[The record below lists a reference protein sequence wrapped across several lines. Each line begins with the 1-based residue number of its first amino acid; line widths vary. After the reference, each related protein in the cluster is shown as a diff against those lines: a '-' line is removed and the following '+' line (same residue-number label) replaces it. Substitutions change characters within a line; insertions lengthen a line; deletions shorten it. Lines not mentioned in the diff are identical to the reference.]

1 MSDRILQLIADGSH
15 TISIPALNVSYHSR
29 YGAIQESRHVF
40 IEAGLKCFLD
50 LASIPPQQVVKIF
63 EIGFGTGLNALLSLV
78 EAVRIHRKIYYA
90 AVEPFP
96 LSIDEVQNLN
106 YISLLSTG
114 FDREFIGMHEAG
126 PDEQIVIHPC
136 FSFKKSNI
144 TLDKFEAEEQFHVI
158 YFDAFDPGVQ
168 PGLWTEDIFRKMFDM
183 LEPNGIL
190 TTYSSKGAVRRA
202 LQAAGFKVEKLPGPA
217 GKREMI
223 RARKW
228 GMSDDG

>member
-1 MSDRILQLIADGSH
+1 MSDRILQLTADGSH

-50 LASIPPQQVVKIF
+50 GASIPPHQVVKIF

-78 EAVRIHRKIYYA
+78 EAVRVHRKIYYA

-114 FDREFIGMHEAG
+114 FDREFIGMHQAG
-126 PDEQIVIHPC
+126 PDEQMVIHPC
-136 FSFKKSNI
+136 FSFKKSNVI
-144 TLDKFEAEEQFHVI
+144 VEMLETEEKVHVI
-158 YFDAFDPGVQ
+158 YFDAFDPKAQ
-168 PGLWTEDIFRKMFDM
+168 PELWTEIIFKKMYD
-183 LEPNGIL
+183 LLYPNGVL
-190 TTYSSKGAVRRA
+190 VTYSSKGIVQRA
-202 LQAAGFKVEKLPGPA
+202 MKAAGFTIFA
-217 GKREMI
+217 G
-223 RARKW
+223 
-228 GMSDDG
+228 S

>member
-1 MSDRILQLIADGSH
+1 MNDRILELTADGSH

-40 IEAGLKCFLD
+40 IEAGLKCFLNF
-50 LASIPPQQVVKIF
+50 ASKPPQQAVKIF

-78 EAVRIHRKIYYA
+78 EAVRIHRRIYYVA
-90 AVEPFP
+90 IEPFL
-96 LSIDEVQNLN
+96 LSIHEVQNLN
-106 YISLLSTG
+106 YISLLSPG
-114 FDREFIGMHEAG
+114 FDREFMRMHESK
-126 PDEQIVIHPC
+126 PYEDISIHPC
-136 FSFKKSNI
+136 FSFKKSNVI
-144 TLDKFEAEEQFHVI
+144 LEKFEAEEKFDVI
-158 YFDAFDPGVQ
+158 YFDAFDPNVQ
-168 PGLWTEDIFRKMFDM
+168 PGLWTEDIFRKLFDM

-223 RARKW
+223 RARK
-228 GMSDDG
+228 

>member
-1 MSDRILQLIADGSH
+1 MNNRILQLTADGSH

-40 IEAGLKCFLD
+40 IEAGLKCFVD

-114 FDREFIGMHEAG
+114 FDREFIGMHQAG

-136 FSFKKSNI
+136 FSFKKSNVI
-144 TLDKFEAEEQFHVI
+144 VEMLETEEKVHVI
-158 YFDAFDPGVQ
+158 YFDAFDPNVQ
-168 PGLWTEDIFRKMFDM
+168 PALWTEDIFRKMFDM
-183 LEPNGIL
+183 LQPYGLL

-202 LQAAGFKVEKLPGPA
+202 MHAAGFKVEKLPGPA

-223 RARKW
+223 RARK
-228 GMSDDG
+228 

>member
-1 MSDRILQLIADGSH
+1 MSDRILQLTGDGSH
-15 TISIPALNVSYHSR
+15 TVSIPELNVSYHSR

-50 LASIPPQQVVKIF
+50 FGSIPQQQVVKVF

-96 LSIDEVQNLN
+96 LSLEEVQNLN

-114 FDREFIGMHEAG
+114 FDGEFVGMHEAN
-126 PDEQIVIHPC
+126 PDEQIVVHPC
-136 FSFKKSNI
+136 FSLKKSNI
-144 TLDKFEAEEQFHVI
+144 TLEKFEADEQFHVI

-168 PGLWTEDIFRKMFDM
+168 PELWTEDIFRKMFDM

-202 LQAAGFKVEKLPGPA
+202 LQEAGFKVEKLPGPP

-223 RARKW
+223 RASK
-228 GMSDDG
+228 